1 MNIRTA
7 TMSDLE
13 KITEVEAIC
22 FPPAE
27 AATKES
33 FRERLSVYPEHFW
46 LLEEDGK
53 LISFINGMVTDEI
66 TIRDEMFENASL
78 HDENGEWQAIFGV
91 NTIPECRNR
100 GYAGM
105 LMEYVIEE
113 AKKQGRKGLILTCKE
128 EKLRYYAKFG
138 YENLG
143 LSKSVHGGAVW
154 YDMVLRLSRAKGEQ
168 RVHL

>member
-33 FRERLSVYPEHFW
+33 FKERLRVYPEHFW
-46 LLEEDGK
+46 LLEEDEK
-53 LISFINGMVTDEI
+53 LVSFINGMVTDEV
-66 TIRDEMFENASL
+66 TICDEMFEDASR
-78 HDENGEWQAIFGV
+78 HNENGEWQAIFGV
-91 NTIPECRNR
+91 NTIPEFRNR
-100 GYAGM
+100 GYAAK

-113 AKKQGRKGLILTCKE
+113 AKKQNRKGLILTCKE
-128 EKLRYYAKFG
+128 EKLHYYAKFG
-138 YENLG
+138 FKNLG
-143 LSKSVHGGAVW
+143 ISRSVHGGAVW
-154 YDMVLRLSRAKGEQ
+154 YDMVLRLGRAK
-168 RVHL
+168 V